1 MTWIKTVKPD
11 EATGRLAEIYELTK
25 SPHGTYDN
33 VYISKSLRPET
44 IMGHDT
50 LYKAVLH
57 HPDVTLPLWLLEL
70 IATYTSILNNC
81 EYAATHHGH
90 NYRTLLGDPA
100 RAAAIDAAMASGAL
114 EEALTDDPFLTHQ
127 VFALVTESLFPD
139 QAVAFLVGAAKHLL
153 RVQPPERRPL
163 LAGLL
168 ELSGPG
174 ASI

>member
-1 MTWIKTVKPD
+1 MSSSQHDSLDPD
-11 EATGRLAEIYELTK
+11 QTARFDQELAELREHWLTQL
-25 SPHGTYDN
+25 SEEN
-33 VYISKSLRPET
+33 RP
-44 IMGHDT
+44 
-50 LYKAVLH
+50 
-57 HPDVTLPLWLLEL
+57 P
-70 IATYTSILNNC
+70 
-81 EYAATHHGH
+81 
-90 NYRTLLGDPA
+90 
-100 RAAAIDAAMASGAL
+100 L